1 MFKKIFIVAG
11 EASGDIHG
19 ANLVKELRQLQPDAS
34 ITGFGGQRMQAAGMK
49 LLYNLADHAVIGFFE
64 VIKNLV
70 LIKRLL
76 KTTEQYLREE
86 KPDVVVLIDYP
97 GFNFKVGKLAHSLN
111 IPVVYYIAP
120 QIWAWWPGRIKEIKE
135 FASKVL
141 VVFSFEET
149 IYAQADIP
157 VTWVGHPLLEHIPA
171 ETRIDIYERFKLDR
185 NKKLLG
191 LLPGSRRQEVEHLLP
206 VMLSAAA
213 KVLAVQPDIE
223 LVLLRSSTI
232 DPDLL
237 EKVIQASGLSVKV
250 IDDETYQV
258 RRHLTLAYVAS
269 GTATLEMAYLGIP
282 MLIMYKVN
290 ALSYQMAKRLV
301 KIPYIGLANI
311 VSGQKVVPEFIQD
324 AVEPSGIA
332 AQTEKYLNNPA
343 ELKAIK
349 EKLLLIRDKLGSP
362 GASGR
367 AAQEIIQVLQR

>member
-1 MFKKIFIVAG
+1 MANHIFIVAG

-19 ANLVKELRQLQPDAS
+19 ANLIKELRKLRPDGT
-34 ITGFGGQRMQAAGMK
+34 IVGFGGQRMQAAGMK

-64 VIKNLV
+64 VIKNLI

-76 KTTEQYLREE
+76 KTATRYLHEE

-97 GFNFKVGKLAHSLN
+97 GFNFKVGKLAHSLQ

-141 VVFSFEET
+141 VVFPFEEE

-157 VTWVGHPLLEHIPA
+157 VNWVGHPLLEHIPA
-171 ETRIDIYERFKLDR
+171 ETRADIYEQFKLDP
-185 NKKLLG
+185 NKKLIG

-206 VMLSAAA
+206 VMLAAA
-213 KVLAVQPDIE
+213 GKVLATQPDLE
-223 LVLLRSSTI
+223 FVLLRSSAVDRTW
-232 DPDLL
+232 L
-237 EKVIQASGLSVKV
+237 ENIIRTSRLAVKV
-250 IDDETYQV
+250 IDDDMYQV

-290 ALSYQMAKRLV
+290 ALSYQLAKRLV

-311 VSGQKVVPEFIQD
+311 VSGQKVVPEFIQS
-324 AVEPSGIA
+324 AVEPSAIA
-332 AQTEKYLNNPA
+332 AQTEKYLRNPA

-349 EKLLLIRDKLGSP
+349 EKLLHIKDKLGSS

-367 AAQEIIQVLQR
+367 AAQEILDIL

>member
-1 MFKKIFIVAG
+1 MKKIFIVAG

-19 ANLVKELRQLQPDAS
+19 ANLVKELRKLQPDAT
-34 ITGFGGQRMQAAGMK
+34 IVGFGGQRMQAAGMK

-76 KTTEQYLREE
+76 KTTGRYLREE
-86 KPDVVVLIDYP
+86 KPDIVILIDYP
-97 GFNFKVGKLAHSLN
+97 GFNFKVGKLAHSLH

-141 VVFSFEET
+141 VVFPFEEE
-149 IYAQADIP
+149 IYAQAGIP
-157 VTWVGHPLLEHIPA
+157 VKWVGHPLLEHIPA
-171 ETRIDIYERFKLDR
+171 ETKIDIYEKYQLDR
-185 NKKLLG
+185 KKKLIG
-191 LLPGSRRQEVEHLLP
+191 LLPGSRRQEIEHLLP
-206 VMLSAAA
+206 VMLAAA
-213 KVLAVQPDIE
+213 GKVLATQPDIE
-223 LVLLRSSTI
+223 LVLLRSSSI
-232 DPDLL
+232 DRTWL
-237 EKVIQASGLSVKV
+237 ENIIQSSRLAVKV
-250 IDDETYQV
+250 IDDDTYQV
-258 RRHLTLAYVAS
+258 RRQLALAYVAS

-311 VSGQKVVPEFIQD
+311 VSGQKVVPEFVQD

-332 AQTEKYLNNPA
+332 AQTEKYLHNPA

-349 EKLLLIRDKLGSP
+349 DTLLQIKDKLGAP
-362 GASGR
+362 GASLR
-367 AAQEIIQVLQR
+367 AAQEIVVILD

>member
-1 MFKKIFIVAG
+1 VKKIFIVAG

-19 ANLVKELRQLQPDAS
+19 ANLVKELGKLMPDAA
-34 ITGFGGQRMQAAGMK
+34 ITGFGGQRMKDAGMNM
-49 LLYNLADHAVIGFFE
+49 LYNLADHAVIGFLE

-76 KTTEQYLREE
+76 KTTARYLREE

-120 QIWAWWPGRIKEIKE
+120 QIWAWWPGRIQEIKE

-141 VVFSFEET
+141 VVFPFEEE
-149 IYAQADIP
+149 IYAKENIP
-157 VTWVGHPLLEHIPA
+157 VNWVGHPLLEHIPA
-171 ETRIDIYERFKLDR
+171 ETKVDIYKQFKLDTH
-185 NKKLLG
+185 KKLIG

-206 VMLSAAA
+206 VMLAAA
-213 KVLAVQPDIE
+213 GKVLASQPDLE
-223 LVLLRSSTI
+223 FVLLRSSTI
-232 DPDLL
+232 DRAWV
-237 EKVIQASGLSVKV
+237 EKIIQDSHVAVKV
-250 IDDETYQV
+250 IDDDTYQV
-258 RRHLTLAYVAS
+258 RRQLTLAYVAS

-290 ALSYQMAKRLV
+290 AVSYQMAKRLV

-311 VSGQKVVPEFIQD
+311 VSGQKVVPEFIQH

-343 ELKAIK
+343 ELKAIR
-349 EKLLLIRDKLGSP
+349 EKLLHIKDKLGTP
-362 GASGR
+362 GASLR
-367 AAQEIIQVLQR
+367 AAREIGKLLHE